1 MSLKISVIM
10 SVYNDENRVS
20 SAIESILDQ
29 SYENF
34 EFLILDDCSSDGT
47 KNVINRYNNDSRIR
61 IYSNAK
67 NLGLTKSL
75 NKLINISKGK
85 YIFRQDSD
93 DISFSKRFEK
103 QITILENKNVKV
115 CTTRAINIKN
125 NKIIPGV
132 TSWFPKKITMKFKNP
147 YIHGTLAIDKNFLNL
162 LGNYSEEYY
171 YSQDFKLYM
180 DIFKKNEKIFEI
192 KEPLYYLNTYNNI
205 STNFR
210 LQQNF
215 YFKKALYKN
224 G

>member
-1 MSLKISVIM
+1 MSSKISVIM

>member
-1 MSLKISVIM
+1 MSSKISVIM

-171 YSQDFKLYM
+171 YSRLKTLYG
-180 DIFKKNEKIFEI
+180 
-192 KEPLYYLNTYNNI
+192 
-205 STNFR
+205 
-210 LQQNF
+210 
-215 YFKKALYKN
+215 YF
-224 G
+224 